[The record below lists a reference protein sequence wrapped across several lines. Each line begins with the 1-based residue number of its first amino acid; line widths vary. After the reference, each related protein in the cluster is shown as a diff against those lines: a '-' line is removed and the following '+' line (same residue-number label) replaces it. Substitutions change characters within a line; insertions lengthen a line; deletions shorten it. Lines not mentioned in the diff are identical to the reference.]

1 MICLKAHQRDLSAST
16 TYTSKKT
23 YFVGTAFIEN
33 AVIIE
38 LELEGLKLYGWV
50 GVPTYSRASADLQ
63 YFFVNGRIV
72 KDKLVA
78 HAVRQAYRDVLY
90 NGRHPTYVLYLE
102 LDPTLVDVN
111 VHPTKHEVRFR
122 DGRAVHGF
130 LFGALN
136 RALGAIRPEDQLLPS
151 ATGNTIVA
159 ASGAMAGEF
168 QQQEVIALAPS
179 ASKNISNGGY
189 AAAAAR
195 LLWW

>member
-1 MICLKAHQRDLSAST
+1 M
-16 TYTSKKT
+16 
-23 YFVGTAFIEN
+23 
-33 AVIIE
+33 
-38 LELEGLKLYGWV
+38 
-50 GVPTYSRASADLQ
+50 Q

-189 AAAAAR
+189 ATSARSGAAATAGYYGGGQSSFKAGQSQQQVAAYR
-195 LLWW
+195 QLYQQGEGGVTSDITESPDGAIPPEGHPDFEGMD